1 MEKKRVLFLC
11 HGNICRSAAAEAI
24 FSYLAKQ
31 KGLSNLF
38 EIDSAGVSDEE
49 EGNSMYFPMKGELSM
64 RGIPIPPHRA
74 REVTRSDME
83 HFDIILY
90 MDESNKTLLTYAGL
104 FNNKCRKMTFLNPEF
119 SEIEDPWYTRRFKK
133 VVDEL
138 LVCCESLLDYLVD

>member
-24 FSYLAKQ
+24 
-31 KGLSNLF
+31 
-38 EIDSAGVSDEE
+38 
-49 EGNSMYFPMKGELSM
+49 
-64 RGIPIPPHRA
+64 IPIPPHRA

-90 MDESNKTLLTYAGL
+90 MDESNKRLLSYAGL